1 MLENYPLDI
10 LRTIVSQLDDRVDL
24 KSLSETSR
32 FWNEVTNPFLYR
44 NIFISTSRNDY
55 GIIQAHL
62 RAGVL
67 QYTRNIQVLCSRS
80 LTGPNDFDF
89 EDYSPCT
96 DSPNHYCTRFDSN
109 ESVIDSLYN
118 WDLYQGLSSA
128 ELADKKRWIDPDGDP
143 NFYPELFNLG
153 SRRRILSVLIRC
165 REGFLK
171 SFRQPFIEQLRFGF
185 LECCNLQHP
194 QLFTRLKR
202 LAILNAEESTFIDH
216 ESEVKNV
223 RDCVTLNCGQL
234 EYLEISCIYW
244 QLLGDEYDIEDQHFT
259 EALIKPCRND
269 QLRFPNIQHLVLEGY
284 LFNKGRVSLLKDLN
298 PEVLHTLSLRSC
310 LFWEDLLPLL
320 NSEDRPFHIRTL
332 EVQAY
337 SGSLPGVM
345 DRQPEGCRELASFI
359 EKCEAL
365 ENLFIGIERAFGLE
379 RLWRSLLRHRKT
391 LKSFVFYSLPGR
403 IEGPHAAPTPY
414 YVPNLSFDPPY
425 HNEIESGRLTLKH
438 LDLELLGVS
447 YEPEYLV
454 CFDSDSMLWENT
466 NKSMLLDTSSLSANY
481 HGQPESVAYSRL
493 PYTS

>member
-55 GIIQAHL
+55 GIIQAHQ

-67 QYTRNIQVLCSRS
+67 QYTRNIQVLCNKS

-128 ELADKKRWIDPDGDP
+128 EQADKKRWIDPDGDP
-143 NFYPELFNLG
+143 KFYPELFNLG

-171 SFRQPFIEQLRFGF
+171 SFR
-185 LECCNLQHP
+185 
-194 QLFTRLKR
+194 LKR
-202 LAILNAEESTFIDH
+202 LAILNVEESTFIDH
-216 ESEVKNV
+216 ESEVKNI

-320 NSEDRPFHIRTL
+320 NSEDRPFHLRTL

-345 DRQPEGCRELASFI
+345 DRQTEECHELANYI
-359 EKCEAL
+359 EKCQPL
-365 ENLFIGIERAFGLE
+365 ENVFIAIERAFGLE
-379 RLWRSLLRHRKT
+379 RLWKSLLRHRKT
-391 LKSFVFYSLPGR
+391 LKSFAFYSLPGKT
-403 IEGPHAAPTPY
+403 EGPHAAPTPY

-425 HNEIESGRLTLKH
+425 HNEIEPERLTLKH

-447 YEPEYLV
+447 YEPRYLV
-454 CFDSDSMLWENT
+454 CFDSGSMLWE
-466 NKSMLLDTSSLSANY
+466 KY
-481 HGQPESVAYSRL
+481 
-493 PYTS
+493 